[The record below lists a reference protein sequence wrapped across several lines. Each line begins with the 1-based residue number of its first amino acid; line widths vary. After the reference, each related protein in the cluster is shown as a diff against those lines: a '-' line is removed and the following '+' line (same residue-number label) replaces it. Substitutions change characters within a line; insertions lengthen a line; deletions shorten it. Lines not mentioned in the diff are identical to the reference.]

1 MISRKRLKSIFAFTL
16 LLGPAVLL
24 ILIGTRSCEHN
35 FEKLDDFGSLKA
47 YSFTDINGK
56 KKSSADFK
64 NSIVI
69 ITTLQ
74 QSCPK
79 DCALSFWALEEHIYQ
94 KIRKNR
100 KKLNSV
106 RLISYVVDENGNPV
120 KNLKTINEI
129 LDSEVYQYDP
139 ELWILASGDSR
150 SIYDIKHNN
159 VNLLEKND
167 KFYGGESFNELMLL
181 ADKNNHLR
189 MVLNG
194 NSEGMVRRM
203 KQSIALLIKQYD
215 KENSN

>member
-16 LLGPAVLL
+16 LLGPAILL
-24 ILIGTRSCEHN
+24 IIIGTRSCEHN

-79 DCALSFWALEEHIYQ
+79 DCALSFWALERHIYQ
-94 KIRKNR
+94 QIRKNR

-106 RLISYVVDENGNPV
+106 RLVSYVVDENGDPV
-120 KNLKTINEI
+120 KDLKPIHDI
-129 LDSEVYQYDP
+129 LDSEVDQYDP
-139 ELWILASGDSR
+139 ELWILASGDSK

-159 VNLLEKND
+159 VNLLEKDD

-203 KQSIALLIKQYD
+203 KQSIALLIKEYD
-215 KENSN
+215 KEK

>member
-1 MISRKRLKSIFAFTL
+1 MISKDRIKSIFAFVL
-16 LLGPAVLL
+16 LLGPALLL
-24 ILIGTRSCEHN
+24 IVIGTRSCEHN
-35 FEKLDDFGSLKA
+35 FEKLEDFGTLKS
-47 YSFTDINGK
+47 YSFTDIKGN
-56 KKSSADFK
+56 KKSSSDFK

-79 DCALSFWALEEHIYQ
+79 DCALSIWALEKHIYQ
-94 KIRKNR
+94 QIRKNR

-106 RLISYVVDENGNPV
+106 RLISYVVDEKGNPV
-120 KNLKTINEI
+120 RDLKTINKI
-129 LDSEVYQYDP
+129 LDSEVYKYDP

-194 NSEGMVRRM
+194 KSEGMVRRM
-203 KQSIALLIKQYD
+203 KQSIALLLKQYD
-215 KENSN
+215 KEK

>member
-35 FEKLDDFGSLKA
+35 FEKLDDFGSLKDYA
-47 YSFTDINGK
+47 FTDINGK
-56 KKSSADFK
+56 KKSSVDFK

-74 QSCPK
+74 KSCPK
-79 DCALSFWALEEHIYQ
+79 DCALSFWALEKHIYQ
-94 KIRKNR
+94 QIRKNR

-106 RLISYVVDENGNPV
+106 RLISYVVDENGDPV
-120 KNLKTINEI
+120 KDLKPINDI
-129 LDSEVYQYDP
+129 LDSEVDKYDP
-139 ELWILASGDSR
+139 KLWILASGDSR

-159 VNLLEKND
+159 VNLLEKDD
-167 KFYGGESFNELMLL
+167 KFHGGESFNELMLL

-203 KQSIALLIKQYD
+203 KQSIALLLKQYD
-215 KENSN
+215 KEK

>member
-35 FEKLDDFGSLKA
+35 FEKLDDFGSLKD
-47 YSFTDINGK
+47 YSFIDINGN
-56 KKSSADFK
+56 KKSSVDFK

-79 DCALSFWALEEHIYQ
+79 DCALSFWALERHIYQ
-94 KIRKNR
+94 QIRKNR

-106 RLISYVVDENGNPV
+106 RLISYVVDENGDPV
-120 KNLKTINEI
+120 KDLKPINDI
-129 LDSEVYQYDP
+129 LDSEVDKYDP
-139 ELWILASGDSR
+139 KLWILASGDSR
-150 SIYDIKHNN
+150 SIYNIKHNN
-159 VNLLEKND
+159 VNLLEKDD
-167 KFYGGESFNELMLL
+167 KFHGGESFNELMLL

-203 KQSIALLIKQYD
+203 KQSVALLLKQYD
-215 KENSN
+215 KEK

>member
-35 FEKLDDFGSLKA
+35 FEKLDDFGSLKD

-56 KKSSADFK
+56 KKSSSDFK

-79 DCALSFWALEEHIYQ
+79 DCALSFWALEKHIYQ
-94 KIRKNR
+94 QIRKNR

-106 RLISYVVDENGNPV
+106 RLVSYVVDENGDPV
-120 KNLKTINEI
+120 KDLKPINDI
-129 LDSEVYQYDP
+129 LDSEVDKYDP
-139 ELWILASGDSR
+139 ELWILASGEAR
-150 SIYDIKHNN
+150 PIYDIKHNN
-159 VNLLEKND
+159 VNLLEKDD

-203 KQSIALLIKQYD
+203 KQSIALLLKQYD
-215 KENSN
+215 KEK

>member
-1 MISRKRLKSIFAFTL
+1 MVSRKRLKSIFAFTL

-35 FEKLDDFGSLKA
+35 FEKLDDFGSLKD
-47 YSFTDINGK
+47 YSFIDINGN
-56 KKSSADFK
+56 KKSSVDFK

-79 DCALSFWALEEHIYQ
+79 DCALSFWALERHIYQ
-94 KIRKNR
+94 QIRKNR

-106 RLISYVVDENGNPV
+106 RLISYVVDENGDPV
-120 KNLKTINEI
+120 KDLKPINDI
-129 LDSEVYQYDP
+129 LDSEVDKYDP
-139 ELWILASGDSR
+139 KLWILASGDSR
-150 SIYDIKHNN
+150 SIYNIKHNN
-159 VNLLEKND
+159 VNLLEKDD
-167 KFYGGESFNELMLL
+167 KFHGGESFNELMLL

-203 KQSIALLIKQYD
+203 KQSVALLLKQYD
-215 KENSN
+215 KEK

>member
-1 MISRKRLKSIFAFTL
+1 MISRERLKSIFAFTL

-35 FEKLDDFGSLKA
+35 FEKLDDFGSLKDYA
-47 YSFTDINGK
+47 FTDINGE
-56 KKSSADFK
+56 KKSSVDFK

-79 DCALSFWALEEHIYQ
+79 DCALSFWALEKHIYQ
-94 KIRKNR
+94 QIRKNR

-106 RLISYVVDENGNPV
+106 RLISYVVDENGDPV
-120 KNLKTINEI
+120 KDLKPINDI
-129 LDSEVYQYDP
+129 IDSEVDKYDP
-139 ELWILASGDSR
+139 KLWILASGDSR

-159 VNLLEKND
+159 VNLLEKDD
-167 KFYGGESFNELMLL
+167 KFHGGESFNELMLL

-203 KQSIALLIKQYD
+203 KQSIALLLKQYD
-215 KENSN
+215 KEK